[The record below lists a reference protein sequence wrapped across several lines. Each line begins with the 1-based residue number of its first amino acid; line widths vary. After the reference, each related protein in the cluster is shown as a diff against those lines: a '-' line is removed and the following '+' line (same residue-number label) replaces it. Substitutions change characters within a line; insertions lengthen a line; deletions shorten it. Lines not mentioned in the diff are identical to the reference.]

1 MGLCKVRGRKR
12 WLRVVKHSELLLDP
26 SQVPGSELVLLAE
39 GHLQR
44 AAVPVRAV
52 VDLVVRMFDGMFE
65 KLRRG
70 RLQTS
75 PAVQG
80 PDLAPGHDGRG
91 LKLLERIGTVVKIR
105 SGST

>member
-1 MGLCKVRGRKR
+1 MSVSLFKELKW
-12 WLRVVKHSELLLDP
+12 WLWAVKQSELLLDP

-91 LKLLERIGTVVKIR
+91 LKLRR
-105 SGST
+105 SDQNSLWVDLI